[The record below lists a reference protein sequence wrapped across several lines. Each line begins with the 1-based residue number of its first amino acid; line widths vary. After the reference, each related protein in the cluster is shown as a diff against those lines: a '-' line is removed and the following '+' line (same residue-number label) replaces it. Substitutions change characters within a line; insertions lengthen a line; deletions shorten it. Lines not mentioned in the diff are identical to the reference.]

1 MRTTHRT
8 YRAGVIA
15 IAAFALVGV
24 ACNKTDTDQAKAKAV
39 VKEFL
44 NDAADGRGTQ
54 ACAALTGDAVRFVSV
69 VGAVAQS
76 EASCPDAVKTLSGQF
91 SSDEKKA
98 LKSATIKTVSVSG
111 EQATIARNDIEIKY
125 QGESHLFPRPTNSPV
140 VLLKTDAGWKI
151 QSLG

>member
-1 MRTTHRT
+1 MRDTRHT
-8 YRAGVIA
+8 YRGVVIV
-15 IAAFALVGV
+15 IAAFTLFGA

-76 EASCPDAVKTLSGQF
+76 DASCPDAVKTLSGQF
-91 SSDEKKA
+91 SADEKKA
-98 LKSATIKTVSVSG
+98 LKSATIKGVSVSG
-111 EQATIARNDIEIKY
+111 AQATIARNDIELKY
-125 QGESHLFPRPTNSPV
+125 QGESHLFPRPSNSPV
-140 VLLKTDAGWKI
+140 VLVKTDAGWKI